1 MMKWFMPLV
10 AVFALIGAG
19 AAQAAAAT
27 EEGSQA
33 QKPAQS
39 SEIKNPSTTGQSREQ
54 TTQGAEAQKPSSETM
69 GPSTTDQSRDQESRA
84 DPLNQLL
91 ENELSSVETYQQALD
106 KFRPEGDHET
116 LGTYRQLKAIHQDH
130 QDAVSKLK
138 TQVQQAGGTPTED
151 SGAWGAWAKIIMGSA
166 KLLGDKTALGALKQG
181 EESGV
186 KDYQEA
192 LGEETVPSEAKSLI
206 QITLLP
212 RQQAHVAELDG
223 LIQAVDKL
231 EETAEKAEQEAE
243 EASQ

>member
-84 DPLNQLL
+84 DSLNQLL

-181 EESGV
+181 EESG
-186 KDYQEA
+186 
-192 LGEETVPSEAKSLI
+192 
-206 QITLLP
+206 
-212 RQQAHVAELDG
+212 
-223 LIQAVDKL
+223 
-231 EETAEKAEQEAE
+231 
-243 EASQ
+243 

>member
-33 QKPAQS
+33 QKPVQS
-39 SEIKNPSTTGQSREQ
+39 SEIENPSTTGQTREQ

-84 DPLNQLL
+84 DSLNQLL

-186 KDYQEA
+186 NDYQEA

-206 QITLLP
+206 QTTLLP

-231 EETAEKAEQEAE
+231 EETAEKAEQEAGK
-243 EASQ
+243 ASQ